1 MYLLTNLYVCIH
13 LPCVCLC
20 VHACLSRPIKP
31 GTGGQK
37 KTFEE
42 LLEEQLRLEE
52 QRLKSAWQQQVRQ
65 YNKGD
70 LRNSVQ
76 FIAHCEC
83 QSQSR
88 VTVLKL

>member
-1 MYLLTNLYVCIH
+1 MNVFVDKLVCMH
-13 LPCVCLC
+13 TFAMCVSVC
-20 VHACLSRPIKP
+20 VRACLSRPIKP

-65 YNKGD
+65 YNNMTLG
-70 LRNSVQ
+70 
-76 FIAHCEC
+76 
-83 QSQSR
+83 
-88 VTVLKL
+88 TVCNL